1 MGWLVKEFAALN
13 LENQDGMKKMHLE
26 NRERHKQESAFIQFF
41 FFMQRMRKTFL
52 FYAIYMF
59 SALSFDLEVEM
70 MKERFAKLLLGEDI
84 SGRGN
89 EAPTT
94 LAISNVIT
102 NLCVYDH
109 LFKFSQS
116 ILSIMGF
123 CVIINW
129 ITMKLYSKYMVSIS
143 AGLNNRMDTLEDK

>member
-13 LENQDGMKKMHLE
+13 LENQHGTKKMHVE
-26 NRERHKQESAFIQFF
+26 NGERHKQESALSIPFF

-52 FYAIYMF
+52 IYATYMF
-59 SALSFDLEVEM
+59 SGLSFDLEMEM
-70 MKERFAKLLLGEDI
+70 MKERFAKLLLGEDM

-89 EAPTT
+89 EVPTT

-102 NLCVYDH
+102 NIC
-109 LFKFSQS
+109 
-116 ILSIMGF
+116 
-123 CVIINW
+123 
-129 ITMKLYSKYMVSIS
+129 